1 MGASS
6 KGRWLLDA
14 TKLLKN
20 QHDEVKALFSRFEKA
35 DDDARRQELFEEIA
49 DALAAHSEIEEK
61 IFYPSVYVGPLKE
74 KLDEA
79 VEEHLAAKRVIADL
93 LKLEPD
99 DKEFDAKMKLLQ
111 EEIEH
116 HVEEEEG
123 ELFPKVRKN
132 FDSAE
137 LETMGQQMAE
147 MFAQLEKKEPRLS
160 VPSQTG
166 HAAPLD

>member
-1 MGASS
+1 MGKLEGKVAVITA
-6 KGRWLLDA
+6 A
-14 TKLLKN
+14 T
-20 QHDEVKALFSRFEKA
+20 SGM
-35 DDDARRQELFEEIA
+35 
-49 DALAAHSEIEEK
+49 ALATARLFVEEGA
-61 IFYPSVYVGPLKE
+61 YVFITGRRKE

-93 LKLEPD
+93 LKLQPD
-99 DKEFDAKMKLLQ
+99 DKQFDAKMNLLQ

-132 FDSAE
+132 FGSAE

-147 MFAQLEKKEPRLS
+147 MFAQLQKKEPRLS